1 MPRAKHCPYCGAEN
15 HVYAP
20 QCAAC
25 RRSLVP
31 EMPWLTTG
39 IALLAFTVLAY
50 LMFYLMEFLR
60 SKMR

>member
-1 MPRAKHCPYCGAEN
+1 MPRAKNCPYCGAEN

-20 QCAAC
+20 QCSAC

-31 EMPWLTTG
+31 EMPWLSTG

-50 LMFYLMEFLR
+50 LMFYLMEVLR